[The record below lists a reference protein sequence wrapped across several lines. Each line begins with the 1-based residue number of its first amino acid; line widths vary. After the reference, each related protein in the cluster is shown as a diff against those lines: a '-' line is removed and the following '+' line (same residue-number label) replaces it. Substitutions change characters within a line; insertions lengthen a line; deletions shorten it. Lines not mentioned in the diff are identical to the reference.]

1 MASISPVTTTAQGA
15 EQTVELG
22 LKPSL
27 VYDLWSNM
35 NRAVL
40 TFATLYSD
48 DQVWLEQL
56 QDMQPK
62 AFSGKIPANVL
73 ERVKQF
79 QEKLDR
85 LERDP
90 KSIRSETLLDHSLS
104 NLLSSKNKEIT
115 PSQVYLHSGQAL
127 INMSESILY
136 KSSSPIEISSFF
148 KENNIIDKTPSDVF
162 GLVDLAIRRIDA
174 ITARS
179 NNTPLIVKD

>member
-62 AFSGKIPANVL
+62 AFSGKIPAHVL
-73 ERVKQF
+73 KRVKLF
-79 QEKLDR
+79 QEKLDH
-85 LERDP
+85 LDEAP
-90 KSIRSETLLDHSLS
+90 KSVRSDTLLDHSLS

-148 KENNIIDKTPSDVF
+148 KENNIIEKTPSDVF